1 MTEPEGASLRRPD
14 EIDALARELRP
25 LVKRDPEG
33 LKTRL
38 AALSPRDQIELA
50 LRLPPL
56 DRLELLLHAPKPMPL
71 VRSLPDFELY
81 LTVREVGPLDSE
93 PLLALA
99 SAEQLE
105 HVIDLES
112 WRGDRFDADRSG
124 AWAAL
129 FLEAGEPTLR
139 RFLRKTDDETLI
151 LLFQKWLR
159 VHPLE
164 IDHEEP
170 TKGHGLTEAG
180 DERGFLSPDGAHLFA
195 PTIPEHAHA
204 ARRFAEIL
212 YLDDQEHYLGI
223 LHAAKFE
230 LSSEMEERALQFRTS
245 RLEERGFVRKGE
257 ALEIY
262 AAPRPEKTGVLVPP
276 AIDHDRSVPPRSL
289 VLGTGTEGSF
299 LHAALNRM
307 PAAEREAALL
317 GLVALANR
325 VLVADDGDTGDPSA
339 HRRSFEKAAGYAV
352 SALEA
357 RGAVDPIAAAEV
369 LGRVPLVELFR
380 ETHAR
385 LSALQDRARRLFGGG
400 AWGGNDAESLARID
414 APLRAKLAGLLL
426 ARPLYFDGS
435 REAETVRDFRTLA
448 EIEEIALALDL
459 VERVGAVLAT
469 DLAADLPAL
478 DVARAAHAESP
489 PRLSTLFLTAAGWH
503 ATRGELRLA
512 PLPADAAAAFI
523 RLARDGPR
531 AAQALVD
538 AFVAASA
545 NAFLLAEA
553 DRAALERFG
562 RASADRLAH
571 DVRGVDPGSP
581 LAAHRLS
588 CLVVAV

>member
-1 MTEPEGASLRRPD
+1 MTESEGASLRRPD
-14 EIDALARELRP
+14 EIDALARDLRP
-25 LVKRDPEG
+25 LVKGDPEG
-33 LKTRL
+33 LKARL
-38 AALSPRDQIELA
+38 SALSPREQAELA
-50 LRLPPL
+50 LRLSPR

-81 LTVREVGPLDSE
+81 LTVREVGPAEAE

-105 HVIDLES
+105 HVVDLES

-139 RFLRKTDDETLI
+139 RFLRKADDETLV

-180 DERGFLSPDGAHLFA
+180 DERGFLSPDGAHLFS
-195 PTIPEHAHA
+195 PTIPEHAPA

-212 YLDDQEHYLGI
+212 YLDDQERYLGI
-223 LHAAKFE
+223 VHAAKFE
-230 LSSEMEERALQFRTS
+230 LPSEMEERALQFRTS
-245 RLEERGFVRKGE
+245 RLEEHGFVRKEE

-262 AAPRPEKTGVLVPP
+262 AAPRGEGALVPVAP
-276 AIDHDRSVPPRSL
+276 TIEEGRSIPPRSL
-289 VLGTGTEGSF
+289 VLGAGTEGSR

-307 PAAEREAALL
+307 PVAEREAVLS

-325 VLVADDGDTGDPSA
+325 VLVADDGDTGEPSA
-339 HRRSFEKAAGYAV
+339 HRRSLEKSVGYVV

-357 RGAVDPIAAAEV
+357 RGAVDPILAAEV
-369 LGRVPLVELFR
+369 LARVPPVELFR

-385 LSALQDRARRLFGGG
+385 LSALQDRGRRLFGGG
-400 AWGGNDAESLARID
+400 LWGTNDAESLARVD
-414 APLRAKLAGLLL
+414 APLRTKLAGLLHP
-426 ARPLYFDGS
+426 RPLYHDES
-435 REAETVRDFRTLA
+435 REGAPFRDFRALA

-459 VERVGAVLAT
+459 VERVGAVLGRG
-469 DLAADLPAL
+469 LSADLTAL
-478 DVARAAHAESP
+478 DAARAGHAETP
-489 PRLSTLFLTAAGWH
+489 PRMSSLLLTAAGWH

-512 PLPADAAAAFI
+512 PLPPDAAAAFV
-523 RLARDGPR
+523 RLARDGPQ
-531 AAQALVD
+531 AARTLVD
-538 AFVAASA
+538 AFVAACASA
-545 NAFLLAEA
+545 FRLTEA
-553 DRAALERFG
+553 DRAALERFA
-562 RASADRLAH
+562 RASAERLAH

-581 LAAHRLS
+581 LDRDRLP
-588 CLVVAV
+588 CLVVVV